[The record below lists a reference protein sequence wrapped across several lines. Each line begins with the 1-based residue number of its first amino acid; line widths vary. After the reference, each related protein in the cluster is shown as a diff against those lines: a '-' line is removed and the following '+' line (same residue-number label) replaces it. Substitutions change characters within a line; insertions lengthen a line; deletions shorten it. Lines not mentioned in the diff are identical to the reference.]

1 MKRFVSL
8 ICLILVSAFV
18 CLGQGS
24 ASAHLKGRTVMGS
37 LPKPESSSQ
46 MSGKVVVT
54 IKVDQYGN
62 VTEAIPGAEGT
73 NVTEKGLW
81 NAARN
86 AAMKAHFNMAADA
99 SKIQTGTITYLFDGT
114 SSPASTALEQELTT
128 LKELVEEKESGVFVV
143 KGIVNKINDYNTLTF
158 LLEQDGYIIPVKF
171 AKKDLGAVNRF
182 RSLDLKRGEL
192 LTIKGTLATIDV
204 DFEYYK
210 GLADAVILDREQG
223 SNEVEDP
230 CDESERI
237 PFQLVEHKPSFNGG
251 DANEFSKWV
260 NSRLVY
266 PEIAKKKGIQG
277 RVTLQFTIEADGRV
291 TNVRVLRGVDSSLD
305 AEAVRVVSSSPNWKP
320 GSSRGEAVPVTYTFP
335 VIFQLPNK

>member
-1 MKRFVSL
+1 MKRVVVL
-8 ICLILVSAFV
+8 LCL
-18 CLGQGS
+18 CLLSSYACPAQGGS
-24 ASAHLKGRTVMGS
+24 ASVHLKGRSVMGT
-37 LPKPESSSQ
+37 LPKPSTSSQ
-46 MSGKVVVT
+46 VEGTVVVT

-62 VTEAIPGAEGT
+62 VVEAISGGNGT
-73 NVTEKGLW
+73 TVTDKSLW
-81 NAARN
+81 EAARN
-86 AAMKAHFNMAADA
+86 AALRAHFNMSIDKAGVVQIG
-99 SKIQTGTITYLFDGT
+99 SITYSFDGK
-114 SSPASTALEQELTT
+114 PNDKEQEDLTT
-128 LKELVEEKESGVFVV
+128 IKDLVEEKGSGVFVV

-158 LLEQDGYIIPVKF
+158 LLEQEGYIIPVKF

-204 DFEYYK
+204 DFEDYK

-223 SNEVEDP
+223 SNEAEEP
-230 CDESERI
+230 SDESERV